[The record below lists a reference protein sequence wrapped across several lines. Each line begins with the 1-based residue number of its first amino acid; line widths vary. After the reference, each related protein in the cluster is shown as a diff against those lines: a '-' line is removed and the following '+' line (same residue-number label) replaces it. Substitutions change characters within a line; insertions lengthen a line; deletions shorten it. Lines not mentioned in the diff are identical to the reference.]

1 MESTM
6 TVTGYVGHNIELK
19 QTRTGV
25 STVSF
30 RVGTTPRIKT
40 DNGWVD
46 QATTWLNVVCYR
58 SLADHVAGSVYK
70 GDPVIVHGKV
80 RTQAWID
87 AQGVQHEKMVIEA
100 AAVGHDLTRGVSVF
114 KRSPVRA
121 PDGSMPSG
129 AEPVPDGPSDEED
142 VIMEQVFDEDDAE
155 LSPEAM
161 AAAV

>member
-19 QTRTGV
+19 QTKTGV

-30 RVGTTPRIKT
+30 RVGTTPRMKT

-100 AAVGHDLTRGVSVF
+100 GAVGHDLTRGITVF
-114 KRSPVRA
+114 KRSPARA
-121 PDGSMPSG
+121 PDGSMPSE
-129 AEPVPDGPSDEED
+129 AEPAPEGPSCEED
-142 VIMEQVFDEDDAE
+142 VILEQVFEDDEAGVQE
-155 LSPEAM
+155 EAM
-161 AAAV
+161 AASV